1 MSEDLSEAARRRR
14 ERREQMRR
22 ELEESKADEDDAAAR
37 REARRRERE
46 ARRKQREQEEEEP
59 APARSSRRRDQDT
72 EETDSSS
79 RDGSGYISSRRR
91 REVEKEEE
99 ERKQKEKEEAE
110 AAERQRQ
117 REEEERRRQE
127 EEEERQREEE
137 EEEERRRQERE
148 EARRRRREQEEEEER
163 ERARRRKDQED
174 NAPSRRRRGKE
185 EEEEATPPQ
194 DNEEAEEEEET
205 IFEQMSPQKKAAIL
219 EGLAAEFRRIVEARD
234 AKGQMVAVSAQELDE
249 LDLKVRSLRTQVR
262 KAEETSN
269 ALQKQ
274 QKELEIKI
282 KNNENDVKR
291 LKKDLQAAEAE
302 NELAIKEGKKVA
314 PTTRVA
320 PTQKKASP
328 DIPASTEKA
337 SKKPEI
343 RQKVFSL
350 ERRKTQGKDRPDVK
364 PKPKWQNLSL
374 RKTEGPKAP
383 LPTVEVWKSCR
394 PDWSKD
400 LSPTSRLRKRENV
413 DMKSIKEASTDTS
426 LPPRVRPRSRTADNR
441 STSDMS
447 AQRKLLTADLQK
459 SLRTKFGETPKISS
473 ETRPCAPRRRG
484 GLEDDPDTSHTHKPD
499 VRKFADHRR
508 NVRLKTRHRPST
520 NPVRGLR
527 KRRDVRSE
535 L

>member
-117 REEEERRRQE
+117 REEEE
-127 EEEERQREEE
+127 
-137 EEEERRRQERE
+137 
-148 EARRRRREQEEEEER
+148 ER
-163 ERARRRKDQED
+163 ERARRR
-174 NAPSRRRRGKE
+174 KE

>member
-79 RDGSGYISSRRR
+79 R
-91 REVEKEEE
+91 EEE

-117 REEEERRRQE
+117 R
-127 EEEERQREEE
+127 
-137 EEEERRRQERE
+137 
-148 EARRRRREQEEEEER
+148 
-163 ERARRRKDQED
+163 DQED

>member
-117 REEEERRRQE
+117 R
-127 EEEERQREEE
+127 
-137 EEEERRRQERE
+137 
-148 EARRRRREQEEEEER
+148 
-163 ERARRRKDQED
+163 
-174 NAPSRRRRGKE
+174 E

>member
-117 REEEERRRQE
+117 R
-127 EEEERQREEE
+127 
-137 EEEERRRQERE
+137 
-148 EARRRRREQEEEEER
+148 EEEEER

>member
-148 EARRRRREQEEEEER
+148 EEEER
-163 ERARRRKDQED
+163 ERARRR
-174 NAPSRRRRGKE
+174 KE

>member
-137 EEEERRRQERE
+137 EEEERRRQER
-148 EARRRRREQEEEEER
+148 
-163 ERARRRKDQED
+163 
-174 NAPSRRRRGKE
+174 E

>member
-127 EEEERQREEE
+127 EEEERQREE
-137 EEEERRRQERE
+137 
-148 EARRRRREQEEEEER
+148 
-163 ERARRRKDQED
+163 
-174 NAPSRRRRGKE
+174 E

>member
-59 APARSSRRRDQDT
+59 APARSSRRRDQ
-72 EETDSSS
+72 
-79 RDGSGYISSRRR
+79 
-91 REVEKEEE
+91 EEE

-117 REEEERRRQE
+117 R
-127 EEEERQREEE
+127 
-137 EEEERRRQERE
+137 
-148 EARRRRREQEEEEER
+148 
-163 ERARRRKDQED
+163 DQED

>member
-148 EARRRRREQEEEEER
+148 EEEER
-163 ERARRRKDQED
+163 ERARRRKDEEHS
-174 NAPSRRRRGKE
+174 SRSRFGRE

>member
-91 REVEKEEE
+91 REVEKEE
-99 ERKQKEKEEAE
+99 AE

-117 REEEERRRQE
+117 R
-127 EEEERQREEE
+127 
-137 EEEERRRQERE
+137 
-148 EARRRRREQEEEEER
+148 
-163 ERARRRKDQED
+163 DQED

>member
-59 APARSSRRRDQDT
+59 APARSSRRRDQ
-72 EETDSSS
+72 
-79 RDGSGYISSRRR
+79 
-91 REVEKEEE
+91 
-99 ERKQKEKEEAE
+99 EEAE

-117 REEEERRRQE
+117 R
-127 EEEERQREEE
+127 
-137 EEEERRRQERE
+137 
-148 EARRRRREQEEEEER
+148 EEEEER

>member
-59 APARSSRRRDQDT
+59 APARSSRRRDQ
-72 EETDSSS
+72 
-79 RDGSGYISSRRR
+79 
-91 REVEKEEE
+91 
-99 ERKQKEKEEAE
+99 EEAE

-117 REEEERRRQE
+117 R
-127 EEEERQREEE
+127 
-137 EEEERRRQERE
+137 
-148 EARRRRREQEEEEER
+148 
-163 ERARRRKDQED
+163 DQED

>member
-59 APARSSRRRDQDT
+59 APARSSRRRDQ
-72 EETDSSS
+72 
-79 RDGSGYISSRRR
+79 
-91 REVEKEEE
+91 
-99 ERKQKEKEEAE
+99 EEAE

-117 REEEERRRQE
+117 REEEE
-127 EEEERQREEE
+127 
-137 EEEERRRQERE
+137 
-148 EARRRRREQEEEEER
+148 ER
-163 ERARRRKDQED
+163 ERARRR
-174 NAPSRRRRGKE
+174 KE

>member
-117 REEEERRRQE
+117 REEEE
-127 EEEERQREEE
+127 
-137 EEEERRRQERE
+137 
-148 EARRRRREQEEEEER
+148 ER
-163 ERARRRKDQED
+163 ERARRRKDEEHSSRSRFGRDQED

>member
-59 APARSSRRRDQDT
+59 APARSSRRRDQ
-72 EETDSSS
+72 
-79 RDGSGYISSRRR
+79 
-91 REVEKEEE
+91 EEE

-117 REEEERRRQE
+117 R
-127 EEEERQREEE
+127 
-137 EEEERRRQERE
+137 
-148 EARRRRREQEEEEER
+148 
-163 ERARRRKDQED
+163 
-174 NAPSRRRRGKE
+174 E

>member
-59 APARSSRRRDQDT
+59 APARSSRRRDQ
-72 EETDSSS
+72 
-79 RDGSGYISSRRR
+79 
-91 REVEKEEE
+91 
-99 ERKQKEKEEAE
+99 EEAE

-117 REEEERRRQE
+117 R
-127 EEEERQREEE
+127 

-163 ERARRRKDQED
+163 ERARRRKDEEHSSRSRFGRDQED